1 MNKIACPINSVKNE
15 RRFYKQE
22 IAKLTKKIKAL
33 YSKDIPPYSETLSS
47 LDKRRR
53 VAYQCKPADIFRN
66 LDSGASTFRACQ
78 GTAKSRKTNGCA
90 KSCIKTNGG
99 KGRTGQMKEF
109 ATRPIRHL
117 AGSRYPKQ
125 NRQGIAP
132 AVV

>member
-33 YSKDIPPYSETLSS
+33 YSKDIPPYSETLSL

-66 LDSGASTFRACQ
+66 LDSGGFYIPCMPGHSKKQKNEWVCEILHQNQWGERPYWTDERICDPAHSP
-78 GTAKSRKTNGCA
+78 SRG
-90 KSCIKTNGG
+90 
-99 KGRTGQMKEF
+99 
-109 ATRPIRHL
+109 L
-117 AGSRYPKQ
+117 
-125 NRQGIAP
+125 
-132 AVV
+132 